1 MHSIRSA
8 QNGRSFRCQAIHK
21 MSNRESPTARRDAPG
36 FPRSEFPSPAQ
47 HAELVHYRAFGIFLE
62 VCFSQTR
69 FGQF

>member
-1 MHSIRSA
+1 
-8 QNGRSFRCQAIHK
+8 